1 MLICVG
7 KKTSVWLSDDLL
19 AGWHASGLHLGELVR
34 RGLEMGAPGAPL
46 DEVTLRRVV
55 REVVRDEL
63 AALPVAAHE
72 APARYSGG
80 DYERER
86 YLEDP

>member
-1 MLICVG
+1 MLIGMG

-34 RGLEMGAPGAPL
+34 RGLEMDAPGAPL
-46 DEVTLRRVV
+46 DEATLRRVV
-55 REVVRDEL
+55 REIIRDEL
-63 AALPVAAHE
+63 AGLSVAADR
-72 APARYSGG
+72 APASYGAP